1 MDLFEYQNPD
11 YLNAP
16 DFYFLRSQCMFLR
29 NKNGK
34 TQLSK
39 NSMKILTQVKY
50 WLLNQLSEIL
60 EFQQRIWVVSICNS
74 SATDTFIVNEDSFHE
89 PMQWMMRKGYTEDML
104 QKINQLKRSQAVQ
117 LELNGISHQ
126 VLRVK

>member
-1 MDLFEYQNPD
+1 VEKSMQLFVQ
-11 YLNAP
+11 AK
-16 DFYFLRSQCMFLR
+16 C
-29 NKNGK
+29 
-34 TQLSK
+34 
-39 NSMKILTQVKY
+39 

-104 QKINQLKRSQAVQ
+104 QTINRLKRSQATQ

-126 VLRVK
+126 ILRVK

>member
-1 MDLFEYQNPD
+1 
-11 YLNAP
+11 
-16 DFYFLRSQCMFLR
+16 
-29 NKNGK
+29 
-34 TQLSK
+34 
-39 NSMKILTQVKY
+39 MKILIQVKY

-104 QKINQLKRSQAVQ
+104 QKINKLAKYKSKIALNNEINKKIKVNEDWIKKETLK
-117 LELNGISHQ
+117 L
-126 VLRVK
+126 